1 MSVVCPLRSVVRAA
15 ACVLVFGMVAGC
27 TESPTSPSNNARFS
41 QTDLRVGFGANAVNG
56 STLTVHYTGW
66 MYSESAPDHK
76 GVQFDSSAGRE
87 PFEFVLGTGLVI
99 EGWHLGLQGM
109 KEGGLR
115 RLIIPPSLAYGTVR
129 NASIPPNATLV
140 FDVELLA
147 VNGAS

>member
-1 MSVVCPLRSVVRAA
+1 MSVVRWVRLAARAA
-15 ACVLVFGMVAGC
+15 ALVFLFGMVAGC

-41 QTDLRVGFGANAVNG
+41 QTDLRVGIGANAVTG

-66 MYSESAPDHK
+66 MYSESATDHK

-87 PFEFVLGTGLVI
+87 PFEFVLGGGGVI
-99 EGWHLGLQGM
+99 QGWDLGLQGM
-109 KEGGLR
+109 KVGGLR
-115 RLIIPPSLAYGTVR
+115 RLIIPPTLAYGDFR